1 MKEVIIVATTLIVF
15 FLAVALVSDGDI
27 RGWFDKYIILWN

>member
-1 MKEVIIVATTLIVF
+1 MKGAIAVAITLIVF

-27 RGWFDKYIILWN
+27 EGWFDKYVILWN